1 MVSKRL
7 KRMFT
12 ETFSNTAQL
21 YGIVGTIAAG
31 AAPIPIPKKY
41 PPSFVIT
48 WDKKRKMPKFMS
60 GREYLK
66 RNG

>member
-7 KRMFT
+7 RRMFT

-21 YGIVGTIAAG
+21 YGIAGTIAAG
-31 AAPIPIPKKY
+31 ATPIPIPKKY

-48 WDKKRKMPKFMS
+48 WDKRRKRPKLMS
-60 GREYLK
+60 GQEYIK
-66 RNG
+66 GTK